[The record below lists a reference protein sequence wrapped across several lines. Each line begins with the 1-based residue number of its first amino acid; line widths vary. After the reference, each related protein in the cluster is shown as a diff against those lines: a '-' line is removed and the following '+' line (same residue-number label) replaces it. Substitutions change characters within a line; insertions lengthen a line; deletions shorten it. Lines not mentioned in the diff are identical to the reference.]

1 MSTTHLEVYFSAHDS
16 LFFRGSRPHT
26 ASGGS
31 SLPSEFPPAVS
42 TLSGS
47 LRTRL
52 GDALGVCWNSFRQGQ
67 QQVQLGNETVD
78 FSALIG
84 SGEQTG
90 QLQFGELKLY
100 KHGKRLYP
108 MPAILLQSSDGQ
120 LVKMELGEAVRCDLG
135 QVRLGQLPVG
145 VASAKPLENA
155 WLTEKGFETF
165 IRGDLPDS
173 DEVVTEQGVFVLEN
187 RLGIG
192 RNNSKATV
200 EAGLLYQT
208 AHLRLQSEVEF
219 AIEVELPTVAAQ
231 VLTDSIKACPMQRL
245 GGEGRMASLRVQQA
259 KSELPKAH
267 GTPSVLMLLTDMLPE
282 AGFAH
287 QPFPQLYPANIEG
300 VDCWEGELHG
310 VGVRL
315 WNVAS
320 GKARRLGG
328 WDARLNQPRAVQSFV
343 PAGSCFFVEP
353 LTSDSDLTQL
363 QNKAVGRRTD
373 YGFGTLV
380 CVL

>member
-1 MSTTHLEVYFSAHDS
+1 MSTTQLEVFFAAHDS
-16 LFFRGSRPHT
+16 LFFRGSRPHS

-31 SLPSEFPPAVS
+31 SLPSDFPPAVT

-52 GDALGVCWNSFRQGQ
+52 GDALGVCWNSYRQGQ

-78 FSALIG
+78 LEELIG
-84 SGEQTG
+84 SGDQTG
-90 QLQFGELKLY
+90 LLQFGELKLY
-100 KHGKRLYP
+100 KNGARLYP
-108 MPAILLQSSDGQ
+108 MPAILLQSSDGK

-135 QVRLGQLPVG
+135 QVRLGQLPAG
-145 VASAKPLENA
+145 VVNAKPLDDA
-155 WLTEKGFETF
+155 WLTQEGFDIF
-165 IRGDLPDS
+165 VNGGLPESKD
-173 DEVVTEQGVFVLEN
+173 VVTERDLFVLEN

-200 EAGLLYQT
+200 ESGLLYQT
-208 AHLRLQSEVEF
+208 AHLRLQPDVEF
-219 AIEVELPTVAAQ
+219 AIEVNLPATAAQ
-231 VLTDSIKACPMQRL
+231 ALTKSIAACPLQRV

-259 KSELPKAH
+259 ASDLPRAN
-267 GTPSVLMLLTDMLPE
+267 GTPSVLMLLTDMLPD
-282 AGFAH
+282 GDFAK
-287 QPFPQLYPANIEG
+287 QPFPQLQSVVVQD
-300 VDCWEGELHG
+300 VDCWEGELQG

-353 LTSDSDLTQL
+353 LTSNSDLTQL
-363 QNKAVGRRTD
+363 HNKAVGRRTD
-373 YGFGTLV
+373 FGFGTLV